1 MPRPEK
7 VAVVDE
13 VRAKLTRSTAT
24 VLTEYRGLT
33 VSQLAALRAELRKSN
48 AEYKVAKNT
57 LTRIAAREAG
67 FEVPDEMLSGPTAL
81 AFCGDDPVSV
91 AKILR
96 TFAKANPNLIVK
108 GAVLDGRLI
117 GAEETSQLA
126 DLASREELLAKVA
139 GMIQTLVAQPARLAQ
154 ASLTKM
160 AQLLAAYAEK
170 KPATAETAAPE
181 AEATEAAADSTP
193 EEAAAPAAETTE
205 APAEDSAPEAA
216 AQPEAETAEP
226 SAEEAAQPEA
236 EVEAPA
242 EEPAAGADSTEEAA
256 DEAPAEEPATEE

>member
-13 VRAKLTRSTAT
+13 VSAKLTRSTAT

-81 AFCGDDPVSV
+81 AFCADDPVSV

-108 GAVLDGRLI
+108 GALLEGRII

-139 GMIQTLVAQPARLAQ
+139 GMIMTLVAQPARLAQ

-170 KPATAETAAPE
+170 KPAGDAAPA
-181 AEATEAAADSTP
+181 AEATEAPAADSTPAEPAEDSTP
-193 EEAAAPAAETTE
+193 EEAAEPEATEADAPAPESASEEPSEEAAAEEPAAET
-205 APAEDSAPEAA
+205 
-216 AQPEAETAEP
+216 
-226 SAEEAAQPEA
+226 
-236 EVEAPA
+236 PA
-242 EEPAAGADSTEEAA
+242 EEPAAEDGTEEAPTEEAA
-256 DEAPAEEPATEE
+256 PEE

>member
-13 VRAKLTRSTAT
+13 VREKLSSSTAT

-33 VSQLAALRAELRKSN
+33 VTQLASLRAELRKAN

-67 FEVPDEMLSGPTAL
+67 LEVPDALLSGPTAL

-91 AKILR
+91 AKALR
-96 TFAKANPNLIVK
+96 TFAKANPALVVK
-108 GAVLDGRLI
+108 GALLEGRLLT
-117 GAEETSQLA
+117 AEETGQLA

-139 GMIQTLVAQPARLAQ
+139 GMIQTLIAQPARLAL

-160 AQLLAAYAEK
+160 AQLMAALQEK
-170 KPATAETAAPE
+170 KASEPQ
-181 AEATEAAADSTP
+181 
-193 EEAAAPAAETTE
+193 PAATQQAAEE
-205 APAEDSAPEAA
+205 APAPATDEAEPSAPEAA
-216 AQPEAETAEP
+216 SEASSEEPAAESPAEDEPAEAEP
-226 SAEEAAQPEA
+226 STEQAEEAAP
-236 EVEAPA
+236 
-242 EEPAAGADSTEEAA
+242 EEAA
-256 DEAPAEEPATEE
+256 PEE

>member
-13 VRAKLTRSTAT
+13 VRDKLSSSTAT

-33 VSQLAALRAELRKSN
+33 VSQLASLRAELRKAN

-67 FEVPDEMLSGPTAL
+67 LEVPDAMLSGPTAL

-91 AKILR
+91 AKALR
-96 TFAKANPNLIVK
+96 TFAKANPALIVK
-108 GAVLDGRLI
+108 GALLEGRLLT
-117 GAEETSQLA
+117 AEETGQLA

-139 GMIQTLVAQPARLAQ
+139 GMIQTLIAQPARLAL

-160 AQLLAAYAEK
+160 AQLMAALQEK
-170 KPATAETAAPE
+170 KASEPQPSTPEAASEAPSEEPAAESPAEEQPEAAETSTEETAEDVA
-181 AEATEAAADSTP
+181 P
-193 EEAAAPAAETTE
+193 EEAA
-205 APAEDSAPEAA
+205 PE
-216 AQPEAETAEP
+216 E
-226 SAEEAAQPEA
+226 
-236 EVEAPA
+236 
-242 EEPAAGADSTEEAA
+242 
-256 DEAPAEEPATEE
+256 